1 LLQYI
6 HVRDRVGTFSSAIVH
21 QLSAVV
27 LSLMMN
33 VLFIIINTVFI
44 LGYAAIAQME
54 RPPLLLIRVFY
65 YFFVL
70 VRLGLFYWQVCF
82 LDASPPSS
90 LPHTLT
96 YCLALSYFVRSLAL
110 FFYSFRVSSLFSF
123 SFARALLYL
132 TFQNISS
139 DSPSEASAE
148 WLQDICSL
156 RVDVPPKLEVVAL

>member
-54 RPPLLLIRVFY
+54 RPPLLLIRVFFY
-65 YFFVL
+65 CFVL
-70 VRLGLFYWQVCF
+70 MRLGLFYWQVCF
-82 LDASPPSS
+82 LYASLPSF

-96 YCLALSYFVRSLAL
+96 FCLALSYFARSLAL
-110 FFYSFRVSSLFSF
+110 FFYSFRVSS
-123 SFARALLYL
+123 
-132 TFQNISS
+132 
-139 DSPSEASAE
+139 
-148 WLQDICSL
+148 
-156 RVDVPPKLEVVAL
+156 